1 MELLL
6 ESFRFITRKI
16 LMFFWGLADGFV
28 RKSLTKSV
36 NFFL

>member
-16 LMFFWGLADGFV
+16 LMFILGLADEFV
-28 RKSLTKSV
+28 RKSLTKRV
-36 NFFL
+36 NFLL